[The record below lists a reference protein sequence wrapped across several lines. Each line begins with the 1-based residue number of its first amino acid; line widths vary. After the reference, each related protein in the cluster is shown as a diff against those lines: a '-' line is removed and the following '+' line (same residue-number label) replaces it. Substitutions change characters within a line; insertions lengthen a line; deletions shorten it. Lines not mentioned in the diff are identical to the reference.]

1 MGAAPTS
8 GRAKQQPAATML
20 GLQEVIEM
28 IECRR
33 QKQDISAKQ
42 TKTAQDPALPRND

>member
-1 MGAAPTS
+1 
-8 GRAKQQPAATML
+8 ML

-42 TKTAQDPALPRND
+42 TKTAQDPALPRNTPNLKEMIGGLH